1 MKTFNHLI
9 AKHGVLISFSIAKK
23 LNRDNIKSI
32 SDEINKLGGDKKTRS
47 QLLQE
52 EIKRNTMDSLKLAD
66 VPGLIMSKGEIIREK
81 FIENSFMKDDKT
93 VISLMILAN
102 LLSKKILDKKAP
114 KEQMCFILISL
125 INSLGLSD
133 NDFKNFHQKHNPNFM
148 GDDNDDDFDD
158 FDDDEDM
165 DDEDDDEDGEF

>member
-23 LNRDNIKSI
+23 LNRENIKAI
-32 SDEINKLGGDKKTRS
+32 SDEIDKLGGDKKTRN
-47 QLLQE
+47 QLLQD
-52 EIKRNTMDSLKLAD
+52 EIKRNTMESMKLTD
-66 VPGLIMSKGEIIREK
+66 VPGLIMSKSEIIREK
-81 FIENSFMKDDKT
+81 CMDKSFMKDDKT

-114 KEQMCFILISL
+114 KEQMCFVLISL

-133 NDFKNFHQKHNPNFM
+133 TDFKNFHQKHNPNFM
-148 GDDNDDDFDD
+148 ADDDEDFDD
-158 FDDDEDM
+158 FDEEEDDEEGY
-165 DDEDDDEDGEF
+165 DDEF